1 MTTDSPTTD
10 SPTPTP
16 RQYWGPTHYQP
27 SQPPPYAAPYAP
39 PKKRHRIRNTI
50 LIVAAV
56 FVGIGVISAVANGAK
71 STTHPVVSGV
81 QTQSNNETHPP
92 QADVNPGWTLASEGF
107 DNYAKVTGTVTNHS
121 SKTSTYTLHFDL
133 IGSNGVRLDD
143 TTAIVNEVQPGQT
156 ANFETFPVQAA
167 GAHATLTTVD
177 RMGF

>member
-1 MTTDSPTTD
+1 MAGGSEGLVTVPAGEAAAGASTGCSGRALIEKGKCVTTDSPTTD

-71 STTHPVVSGV
+71 STTH
-81 QTQSNNETHPP
+81 
-92 QADVNPGWTLASEGF
+92 
-107 DNYAKVTGTVTNHS
+107 
-121 SKTSTYTLHFDL
+121 
-133 IGSNGVRLDD
+133 
-143 TTAIVNEVQPGQT
+143 
-156 ANFETFPVQAA
+156 
-167 GAHATLTTVD
+167 
-177 RMGF
+177 